1 VIINTQDYTKQTV
14 FPLPIELPIKQA
26 IDMKVM
32 DLTLIDCSVDA
43 HLTVREVAKIFE
55 VHQEWPGVILKSDL
69 LFLGML
75 SRNRCFEVLGKPY
88 GLEVYSRKS
97 ILEFYDAMK
106 HKFVVID
113 GHTSIQDAVKTALTR
128 EKNIIFDPVVVQV
141 NEDCFCLVNI
151 HDLLLAQ
158 CDVLE
163 NLYEEVHQLSI
174 IDPLTQLNNR
184 RGFFECAQPEV
195 IQSQNNQNDLSAL
208 MIDIDNFKKVND
220 QNGHFVGDQVLCAV
234 ADEIQKTLRQTDL
247 IGRYGGEEFIGLL
260 PSTSIEAAQ
269 TIAERLL
276 KAVENRIIKVNETEV
291 SVTISIGI
299 CHIADANGSLDL
311 LLSQADQAMYWAKAT
326 GKNRVSRWT
335 PEVSNSTAMDVI
347 KHGLK
352 IKSIQKNNTKKTE
365 QITKIYDETIEGW
378 SKAIEMRDKEMEGHS
393 KRVVELTLELA
404 RKCGVNER
412 DMDDIRR
419 GALLHDIGKIA
430 IPDPIL
436 FKPGKLNE
444 EEWQIM
450 RKHPVY
456 ALEFLSPISF
466 LKKSIDIPFCH
477 HEHWDG
483 SGYPRGLKGE
493 EIPLAARIFTLIDV
507 WDALCSDRCYRSAW
521 PINEVQEYIISQSG
535 KMFDPRITNIFI
547 QMIEEKL
554 IIEPNNNARI
564 IELSTQLSPL
574 L

>member
-1 VIINTQDYTKQTV
+1 VIINTQDYAKQTV
-14 FPLPIELPIKQA
+14 FPLPIGIPIKQA
-26 IDMKVM
+26 IAMKVM

-43 HLTVREVAKIFE
+43 YFTVREVAKLFE
-55 VHQEWPGVILKSDL
+55 MHQEWPGVILKSGML
-69 LFLGML
+69 YMGML

-88 GLEVYSRKS
+88 GLEVYSRKT
-97 ILEFYDAMK
+97 ILEFYDAMN
-106 HKFVVID
+106 HKCIVID
-113 GHTSIQDAVKTALTR
+113 GESSIQDAVVTALTR
-128 EKNIIFDPVVVQV
+128 EKSQIFEPVVVQLE
-141 NEDCFCLVNI
+141 NDLFRLVNI

-195 IQSQNNQNDLSAL
+195 IHSHNTENDLSAL
-208 MIDIDNFKKVND
+208 MIDIDNFKKTND
-220 QNGHFVGDQVLCAV
+220 VHGHFVGDHVLCAV
-234 ADEIQKTLRQTDL
+234 AEEIQKTLRQTDL
-247 IGRYGGEEFIGLL
+247 IGRYGGEEFVGLL

-269 TIAERLL
+269 IIAERLL
-276 KAVENRIIKVNETEV
+276 KAIENRMIKVNETEV
-291 SVTISIGI
+291 SVTVSIGI
-299 CHIADANGSLDL
+299 CHIADANGSLDML
-311 LLSQADQAMYWAKAT
+311 LTQADQAMYYAKAT
-326 GKNRVSRWT
+326 GKNRVSQWT
-335 PEVSNSTAMDVI
+335 PDISNSAALDVI

-352 IKSIQKNNTKKTE
+352 IKSIQKNNTKKSD
-365 QITKIYDETIEGW
+365 QISKIYDETIDGW

-404 RKCGVNER
+404 RKCGVQEK
-412 DMDDIRR
+412 DLDDIRR

-456 ALEFLSPISF
+456 AFEFLAPITF
-466 LKKSIDIPFCH
+466 LKKSIDIPYCH

-483 SGYPRGLKGE
+483 TGYPRGLKGE
-493 EIPLAARIFTLIDV
+493 EIPLAARIFTIIDV

-521 PINEVQEYIISQSG
+521 PLNEVQDYIVSQSG
-535 KMFDPRITNIFI
+535 KLFDPRLTDIFI
-547 QMIEEKL
+547 QLIEEKL
-554 IIEPNNNARI
+554 IIEPNNDAQI
-564 IELSTQLSPL
+564 LEFS
-574 L
+574 

>member
-1 VIINTQDYTKQTV
+1 VIINTQDYSKQTV
-14 FPLPIELPIKQA
+14 FPLPIGIPIKQA
-26 IDMKVM
+26 IAMKVM

-43 HLTVREVAKIFE
+43 YLTVREVAKLFE
-55 VHQEWPGVILKSDL
+55 MHQEWPGVILKSGML
-69 LFLGML
+69 YMGML

-88 GLEVYSRKS
+88 GLEVYSRKT
-97 ILEFYDAMK
+97 ILEFYDAMN
-106 HKFVVID
+106 HKCIVID
-113 GHTSIQDAVKTALTR
+113 GESSIQDAVVTALTR
-128 EKNIIFDPVVVQV
+128 EKSQIFEPVVVQLE
-141 NEDCFCLVNI
+141 NNLFRLVNI

-195 IQSQNNQNDLSAL
+195 IHSHNTENDLSAL
-208 MIDIDNFKKVND
+208 MIDIDNFKKTND
-220 QNGHFVGDQVLCAV
+220 VHGHFVGDHVLCAV
-234 ADEIQKTLRQTDL
+234 AEEIQKTLRQTDL
-247 IGRYGGEEFIGLL
+247 IGRYGGEEFVGLL

-269 TIAERLL
+269 IIAERLL
-276 KAVENRIIKVNETEV
+276 KAIENRMIKVNETEV
-291 SVTISIGI
+291 SVTVSIGI
-299 CHIADANGSLDL
+299 CHIADANGSLDML
-311 LLSQADQAMYWAKAT
+311 LTQADQAMYYAKAT
-326 GKNRVSRWT
+326 GKNRVSQWT
-335 PEVSNSTAMDVI
+335 PDISNSAALDVI

-352 IKSIQKNNTKKTE
+352 IKSIQKNNTKKSD
-365 QITKIYDETIEGW
+365 QISKIYDETIDGW

-404 RKCGVNER
+404 RKCGVQEK
-412 DMDDIRR
+412 DLDDIRR

-456 ALEFLSPISF
+456 AFEFLAPITF
-466 LKKSIDIPFCH
+466 LKKSIDIPYCH

-483 SGYPRGLKGE
+483 TGYPRGLKGE

-521 PINEVQEYIISQSG
+521 PLNEVQDYIVSQSG
-535 KMFDPRITNIFI
+535 KLFDPRITDIFI
-547 QMIEEKL
+547 QLIEEKL
-554 IIEPNNNARI
+554 IIEPNNDAQI
-564 IELSTQLSPL
+564 LEFS
-574 L
+574 

>member
-1 VIINTQDYTKQTV
+1 MIINTQDYAKQTV
-14 FPLPIELPIKQA
+14 FPLPIGIPIKQA
-26 IDMKVM
+26 IAMKVM

-43 HLTVREVAKIFE
+43 YFTVREVAKLFE
-55 VHQEWPGVILKSDL
+55 MHQEWPGVILKSGML
-69 LFLGML
+69 YMGML

-88 GLEVYSRKS
+88 GLEVYSRKT
-97 ILEFYDAMK
+97 ILEFYDAMN
-106 HKFVVID
+106 HKCIVID
-113 GHTSIQDAVKTALTR
+113 GESSIQDAVVTALTR
-128 EKNIIFDPVVVQV
+128 EKSQIFEPVVVQLE
-141 NEDCFCLVNI
+141 NDLFRLVNI

-195 IQSQNNQNDLSAL
+195 IHSHNTENDLSAL
-208 MIDIDNFKKVND
+208 MIDIDNFKKTND
-220 QNGHFVGDQVLCAV
+220 VHGHFVGDHVLCAV
-234 ADEIQKTLRQTDL
+234 AEEIQKTLRQTDL
-247 IGRYGGEEFIGLL
+247 IGRYGGEEFVGLL

-269 TIAERLL
+269 IIAERLL
-276 KAVENRIIKVNETEV
+276 KAIENRMIKVNETEV
-291 SVTISIGI
+291 SVTVSIGI
-299 CHIADANGSLDL
+299 CHIADANGSLDML
-311 LLSQADQAMYWAKAT
+311 LTQADQAMYYAKAT
-326 GKNRVSRWT
+326 GKNRVSQWT
-335 PEVSNSTAMDVI
+335 PDISNSAALDVI

-352 IKSIQKNNTKKTE
+352 IKSIQKNNTKKSD
-365 QITKIYDETIEGW
+365 QISKIYDETIDGW

-404 RKCGVNER
+404 RKCGVQEK
-412 DMDDIRR
+412 DLDDIRR

-456 ALEFLSPISF
+456 AFEFLAPITF
-466 LKKSIDIPFCH
+466 LKKSIDIPYCH

-483 SGYPRGLKGE
+483 TGYPRGLKGE
-493 EIPLAARIFTLIDV
+493 EIPLAARIFTIIDV

-521 PINEVQEYIISQSG
+521 PLNEVQDYIVSQSG
-535 KMFDPRITNIFI
+535 KLFDPRLTDIFI
-547 QMIEEKL
+547 QLIEEKL
-554 IIEPNNNARI
+554 IIEPNNDAQI
-564 IELSTQLSPL
+564 LEFS
-574 L
+574 

>member
-1 VIINTQDYTKQTV
+1 VIINTQDYAKQTV
-14 FPLPIELPIKQA
+14 FPLPIGIPIKQA
-26 IDMKVM
+26 IAMKVM

-43 HLTVREVAKIFE
+43 YFTVREVAKLFE
-55 VHQEWPGVILKSDL
+55 MHQEWPGVILKSGML
-69 LFLGML
+69 YMGML

-88 GLEVYSRKS
+88 GLEVYSRKT
-97 ILEFYDAMK
+97 ILEFYDAMN
-106 HKFVVID
+106 HKCIVID
-113 GHTSIQDAVKTALTR
+113 GESSIQDAVVTALTR
-128 EKNIIFDPVVVQV
+128 EKSQIFEPVVVQLE
-141 NEDCFCLVNI
+141 NDLFRLVNI

-195 IQSQNNQNDLSAL
+195 IHSHNTENDLSAL
-208 MIDIDNFKKVND
+208 MIDIDNFKKTND
-220 QNGHFVGDQVLCAV
+220 VHGHFVGDHVLCAV
-234 ADEIQKTLRQTDL
+234 AEEIQKTLRQTDL
-247 IGRYGGEEFIGLL
+247 IGRYGGEEFVGLL

-269 TIAERLL
+269 IIAERLL
-276 KAVENRIIKVNETEV
+276 KAIENRMIKVNETEV
-291 SVTISIGI
+291 SVTVSIGI
-299 CHIADANGSLDL
+299 CHIADANGSLDML
-311 LLSQADQAMYWAKAT
+311 LTQADQAMYYAKAT
-326 GKNRVSRWT
+326 GKNRVSQWT
-335 PEVSNSTAMDVI
+335 PDISNSAALDVI

-352 IKSIQKNNTKKTE
+352 IKSIQKNNTKKSD
-365 QITKIYDETIEGW
+365 QISKIYDETIDGW

-404 RKCGVNER
+404 RKCGVQEK
-412 DMDDIRR
+412 DLDDIRR

-456 ALEFLSPISF
+456 AFEFLAPITF
-466 LKKSIDIPFCH
+466 LKKSIDIPYCH

-483 SGYPRGLKGE
+483 TGYPRGLKGE

-521 PINEVQEYIISQSG
+521 PLNEVQDYIVSQSG
-535 KMFDPRITNIFI
+535 KLFDPRITDIFI
-547 QMIEEKL
+547 QLIEEKL
-554 IIEPNNNARI
+554 IIEPNNDAQI
-564 IELSTQLSPL
+564 LEFS
-574 L
+574 

>member
-1 VIINTQDYTKQTV
+1 MIINTQDYSKQTV
-14 FPLPIELPIKQA
+14 FPLPIGIPIKQA
-26 IDMKVM
+26 IAMKIM

-43 HLTVREVAKIFE
+43 YLTVREVAKLFE
-55 VHQEWPGVILKSDL
+55 MHQEWPGVILKSGML
-69 LFLGML
+69 YMGML

-88 GLEVYSRKS
+88 GLEVYSRKT
-97 ILEFYDAMK
+97 ILEFYDAMN
-106 HKFVVID
+106 HKCIVID
-113 GHTSIQDAVKTALTR
+113 GESSIQDAVVTALTR
-128 EKNIIFDPVVVQV
+128 EKSQIFEPVVVQLE
-141 NEDCFCLVNI
+141 NDLFRLVNI

-195 IQSQNNQNDLSAL
+195 IHSHNTENDLSAL
-208 MIDIDNFKKVND
+208 MIDIDNFKKTND
-220 QNGHFVGDQVLCAV
+220 VHGHFVGDQVLCAV

-247 IGRYGGEEFIGLL
+247 IGRYGGEEFVGLL

-276 KAVENRIIKVNETEV
+276 KAIENRVIQVNETEV
-291 SVTISIGI
+291 SVTVSIGI
-299 CHIADANGSLDL
+299 CHIADANGSLDML
-311 LLSQADQAMYWAKAT
+311 LTQADQAMYYAKAT
-326 GKNRVSRWT
+326 GKNRVCQWT
-335 PEVSNSTAMDVI
+335 PEISNSAALDVI

-352 IKSIQKNNTKKTE
+352 IKSIQKNNTKKSDL
-365 QITKIYDETIEGW
+365 ISKIYDETIEGW

-393 KRVVELTLELA
+393 KRVIELTLELA
-404 RKCGVNER
+404 RKCDVQEK
-412 DMDDIRR
+412 DLDDIRR

-456 ALEFLSPISF
+456 AFEFLAPITF
-466 LKKSIDIPFCH
+466 LKKSIDIPYCH

-483 SGYPRGLKGE
+483 TGYPRGLKGD

-521 PINEVQEYIISQSG
+521 PINEVKDYIISQSG
-535 KMFDPRITNIFI
+535 KLFDPRITDIFI
-547 QMIEEKL
+547 QLIEEKL
-554 IIEPNNNARI
+554 IIESNNDAQI
-564 IELSTQLSPL
+564 LEFS
-574 L
+574 

>member
-1 VIINTQDYTKQTV
+1 MIINTQDYSKQTV
-14 FPLPIELPIKQA
+14 FPLPIGIPIKQA
-26 IDMKVM
+26 IAMKVM

-43 HLTVREVAKIFE
+43 YLTVREVAKLFE
-55 VHQEWPGVILKSDL
+55 MHQEWPGVILKSGML
-69 LFLGML
+69 YMGML

-88 GLEVYSRKS
+88 GLEVYSRKT
-97 ILEFYDAMK
+97 ILEFYDAMN
-106 HKFVVID
+106 HKCIVID
-113 GHTSIQDAVKTALTR
+113 GESSIQDAVVTALTR
-128 EKNIIFDPVVVQV
+128 EKSQIFEPVVVQLE
-141 NEDCFCLVNI
+141 NNLFRLVNI

-195 IQSQNNQNDLSAL
+195 IHSHNTENDLSAL
-208 MIDIDNFKKVND
+208 MIDIDNFKKTND
-220 QNGHFVGDQVLCAV
+220 VHGHFVGDHVLCAV
-234 ADEIQKTLRQTDL
+234 AEEIQKTLRQTDL
-247 IGRYGGEEFIGLL
+247 IGRYGGEEFVGLL

-269 TIAERLL
+269 IIAERLL
-276 KAVENRIIKVNETEV
+276 KAIENRMIKVNETEV
-291 SVTISIGI
+291 SVTVSIGI
-299 CHIADANGSLDL
+299 CHIADANGSLDML
-311 LLSQADQAMYWAKAT
+311 LTQADQAMYYAKAT
-326 GKNRVSRWT
+326 GKNRVSQWT
-335 PEVSNSTAMDVI
+335 PDISNSAALDVI

-352 IKSIQKNNTKKTE
+352 IKSIQKNNTKKSD
-365 QITKIYDETIEGW
+365 QISKIYDETIDGW

-404 RKCGVNER
+404 RKCGVQEK
-412 DMDDIRR
+412 DLDDIRR

-456 ALEFLSPISF
+456 AFEFLAPITF
-466 LKKSIDIPFCH
+466 LKKSIDIPYCH

-483 SGYPRGLKGE
+483 TGYPRGLKGE

-521 PINEVQEYIISQSG
+521 PLNEVQDYIVSQSG
-535 KMFDPRITNIFI
+535 KLFDPRITDIFI
-547 QMIEEKL
+547 QLIEEKL
-554 IIEPNNNARI
+554 IIEPNNDAQI
-564 IELSTQLSPL
+564 LEFS
-574 L
+574 

>member
-1 VIINTQDYTKQTV
+1 VIINTQDYSKQTV
-14 FPLPIELPIKQA
+14 FPLPIGIPIKQA
-26 IDMKVM
+26 IAMKIM

-43 HLTVREVAKIFE
+43 YLTVREVAKLFE
-55 VHQEWPGVILKSDL
+55 MHQEWPGVILKSGML
-69 LFLGML
+69 YMGML

-88 GLEVYSRKS
+88 GLEVYSRKT
-97 ILEFYDAMK
+97 ILEFYDAMN
-106 HKFVVID
+106 HKCIVID
-113 GHTSIQDAVKTALTR
+113 GESSIQDAVVTALTR
-128 EKNIIFDPVVVQV
+128 EKSQIFEPVVVQLE
-141 NEDCFCLVNI
+141 NDLFRLVNI

-195 IQSQNNQNDLSAL
+195 IHSHNTENDLSAL
-208 MIDIDNFKKVND
+208 MIDIDNFKKTND
-220 QNGHFVGDQVLCAV
+220 VHGHFVGDQVLCAV

-247 IGRYGGEEFIGLL
+247 IGRYGGEEFVGLL

-276 KAVENRIIKVNETEV
+276 KAIENRVIQVNETEV
-291 SVTISIGI
+291 SVTVSIGI
-299 CHIADANGSLDL
+299 CHIADANGSLDML
-311 LLSQADQAMYWAKAT
+311 LTQADQAMYYAKAT
-326 GKNRVSRWT
+326 GKNRVCQWT
-335 PEVSNSTAMDVI
+335 PEISNSAALDVI

-352 IKSIQKNNTKKTE
+352 IKSIQKNNTKKSDL
-365 QITKIYDETIEGW
+365 ISKIYDETIEGW

-393 KRVVELTLELA
+393 KRVIELTLELA
-404 RKCGVNER
+404 RKCDVQEK
-412 DMDDIRR
+412 DLDDIRR

-456 ALEFLSPISF
+456 AFEFLAPITF
-466 LKKSIDIPFCH
+466 LKKSIDIPYCH

-483 SGYPRGLKGE
+483 TGYPRGLKGD

-521 PINEVQEYIISQSG
+521 PINEVKDYIISQSG
-535 KMFDPRITNIFI
+535 KLFDPRITDIFI
-547 QMIEEKL
+547 QLIEEKL
-554 IIEPNNNARI
+554 IIESNNDAQI
-564 IELSTQLSPL
+564 LEFS
-574 L
+574 

>member
-1 VIINTQDYTKQTV
+1 VIINTQDYSKQTV
-14 FPLPIELPIKQA
+14 FPLPIGIPIKQA
-26 IDMKVM
+26 IAMKVM

-43 HLTVREVAKIFE
+43 YLTVREVAKLFE
-55 VHQEWPGVILKSDL
+55 MHQEWPGVILKSGML
-69 LFLGML
+69 YMGML

-88 GLEVYSRKS
+88 GLEVYSRKT
-97 ILEFYDAMK
+97 ILEFYDAMN
-106 HKFVVID
+106 HKCIVID
-113 GHTSIQDAVKTALTR
+113 GESSIQDAVVTALTR
-128 EKNIIFDPVVVQV
+128 EKSQIFEPVVVQLE
-141 NEDCFCLVNI
+141 NNLFRLVNI

-195 IQSQNNQNDLSAL
+195 IHSHNTENDLSAL
-208 MIDIDNFKKVND
+208 MIDIDNFKKTND
-220 QNGHFVGDQVLCAV
+220 VHGHFVGDHVLCAV
-234 ADEIQKTLRQTDL
+234 AEEIQKTLRQTDL
-247 IGRYGGEEFIGLL
+247 IGRYGGEEFVGLL

-269 TIAERLL
+269 IIAKRLL
-276 KAVENRIIKVNETEV
+276 KAIENRMIKVNETEV
-291 SVTISIGI
+291 SVTVSIGI
-299 CHIADANGSLDL
+299 CHIADANGSLDML
-311 LLSQADQAMYWAKAT
+311 LTQADQAMYYAKAT
-326 GKNRVSRWT
+326 GKNRVSQWT
-335 PEVSNSTAMDVI
+335 PDISNSAALDVI

-352 IKSIQKNNTKKTE
+352 IKSIQKNNTKKSD
-365 QITKIYDETIEGW
+365 QISKIYDETIDGW

-404 RKCGVNER
+404 RKCGVQEK
-412 DMDDIRR
+412 DLDDIRR

-456 ALEFLSPISF
+456 AFEFLAPITF
-466 LKKSIDIPFCH
+466 LKKSIDIPYCH

-483 SGYPRGLKGE
+483 TGYPRGLKGE
-493 EIPLAARIFTLIDV
+493 EIPLAARIFTIIDV

-521 PINEVQEYIISQSG
+521 PLNEVQDYIVSQSG
-535 KMFDPRITNIFI
+535 KLFDPRITDIFI
-547 QMIEEKL
+547 QLIEEKL
-554 IIEPNNNARI
+554 IIEPNNDAQI
-564 IELSTQLSPL
+564 LEFS
-574 L
+574 

>member
-1 VIINTQDYTKQTV
+1 MIINTQDYSKQTV
-14 FPLPIELPIKQA
+14 FPLPIGIPIKQA
-26 IDMKVM
+26 IAMKVM

-43 HLTVREVAKIFE
+43 YLTVREVAKLFE
-55 VHQEWPGVILKSDL
+55 MHQEWPGVILKSGML
-69 LFLGML
+69 YMGML

-88 GLEVYSRKS
+88 GLEVYSRKT
-97 ILEFYDAMK
+97 ILEFYDAMN
-106 HKFVVID
+106 HKCIVID
-113 GHTSIQDAVKTALTR
+113 GESSIQDAVVTALTR
-128 EKNIIFDPVVVQV
+128 EKSQIFEPVVVQLE
-141 NEDCFCLVNI
+141 NNLFRLVNI

-195 IQSQNNQNDLSAL
+195 IHSHNTENDLSAL
-208 MIDIDNFKKVND
+208 MIDIDNFKKTND
-220 QNGHFVGDQVLCAV
+220 VHGHFVGDHVLCAV
-234 ADEIQKTLRQTDL
+234 AEEIQKTLRQTDL
-247 IGRYGGEEFIGLL
+247 IGRYGGEEFVGLL

-269 TIAERLL
+269 IIAKRLL
-276 KAVENRIIKVNETEV
+276 KAIENRMIKVNETEV
-291 SVTISIGI
+291 SVTVSIGI
-299 CHIADANGSLDL
+299 CHIADANGSLDML
-311 LLSQADQAMYWAKAT
+311 LTQADQAMYYAKAT
-326 GKNRVSRWT
+326 GKNRVSQWT
-335 PEVSNSTAMDVI
+335 PDISNSAALDVI

-352 IKSIQKNNTKKTE
+352 IKSIQKNNTKKSD
-365 QITKIYDETIEGW
+365 QISKIYDETIDGW

-404 RKCGVNER
+404 RKCGVQEK
-412 DMDDIRR
+412 DLDDIRR

-456 ALEFLSPISF
+456 AFEFLAPITF
-466 LKKSIDIPFCH
+466 LKKSIDIPYCH

-483 SGYPRGLKGE
+483 TGYPRGLKGE
-493 EIPLAARIFTLIDV
+493 EIPLAARIFTIIDV

-521 PINEVQEYIISQSG
+521 PLNEVQDYIVSQSG
-535 KMFDPRITNIFI
+535 KLFDPRITDIFI
-547 QMIEEKL
+547 QLIEEKL
-554 IIEPNNNARI
+554 IIEPNNDAQI
-564 IELSTQLSPL
+564 LEFS
-574 L
+574 